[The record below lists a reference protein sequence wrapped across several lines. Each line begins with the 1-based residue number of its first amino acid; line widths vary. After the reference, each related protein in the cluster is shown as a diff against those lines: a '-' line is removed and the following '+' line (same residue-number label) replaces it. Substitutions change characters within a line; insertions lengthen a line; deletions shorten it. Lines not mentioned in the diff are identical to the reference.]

1 MEQEDRRIYLIR
13 RLLEEKEE
21 YSDVEI
27 PQDEDGQK
35 RLLRG
40 LMNVRMPKEA
50 GDEFLRI
57 QDEYLQEEQKRKGIV
72 DVAAFIPLEKGICL
86 WKGDITR
93 AECGCCCQCGQQ
105 RYDRVLQTR
114 SHLY

>member
-13 RLLEEKEE
+13 KLLEEKEE

-57 QDEYLQEEQKRKGIV
+57 QDEYLQEEQKTIFESNAQVLKLDFLDSV
-72 DVAAFIPLEKGICL
+72 EKHKSL
-86 WKGDITR
+86 P
-93 AECGCCCQCGQQ
+93 
-105 RYDRVLQTR
+105 
-114 SHLY
+114 